1 MPLPGA
7 KCPGADAGVAVCR
20 EHPMKPKK
28 LLSIVALGILSA
40 AVLASVAGCAG
51 LTNQPKRMP
60 TPDELPQIYRNY

>member
-1 MPLPGA
+1 
-7 KCPGADAGVAVCR
+7 
-20 EHPMKPKK
+20 MKPKK